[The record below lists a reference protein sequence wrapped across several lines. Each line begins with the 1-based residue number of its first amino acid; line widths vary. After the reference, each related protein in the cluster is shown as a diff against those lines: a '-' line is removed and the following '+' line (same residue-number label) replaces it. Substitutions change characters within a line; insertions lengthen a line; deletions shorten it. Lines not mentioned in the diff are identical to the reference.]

1 MPVLQSLPV
10 ELLRQ
15 ILANLD
21 PASLRKIS
29 LVSHLFHTLAKPFH
43 YASLGTHAQPRT
55 WLLHTLSTL
64 LTRPDLA
71 RHVRR
76 ITFWYWAEQYPTPAN
91 CLLFSAKAAELGIP
105 DIGWWDDAQA
115 LFLLHLVPD
124 IQELSFN
131 NTPLLRTFL
140 EQTVNTPVSHAPLQ
154 SLVRFT
160 SHAPVTLT
168 MLLALMRL
176 PSMRCITVDM
186 PYRNTYPPSQ
196 SAVQSLTSY
205 AGQSSVTQLALHNG
219 ETPPSIL
226 QLILHIPRA
235 LTSFSYMYDREYGCI
250 SNTAGLPT
258 ILQHLQPALQSLS
271 VGGLYAIGHPS
282 TCEVEIGSLLHW
294 EALTTLE
301 CSLPA
306 LLGARHTSSG
316 VRLLDVLP
324 LGIRRLFI
332 WRKDEYSALVKA
344 REHWSVWEM
353 TEQLVEVLR
362 NRPVEELTVNTCA
375 RVYLAKK
382 GAWKE
387 GWFNQY
393 EERVKQRLTAAAE
406 GRGRCKIVCF

>member
-29 LVSHLFHTLAKPFH
+29 LVSRLFNTLAEPFH
-43 YASLGTHAQPRT
+43 YASLGTYSQPPA
-55 WLLHTLSTL
+55 WLLRTLSTL
-64 LTRPDLA
+64 VSRPDLA
-71 RHVRR
+71 RHVRC
-76 ITFWYWAEQYPTPAN
+76 ITFWYWAERYPTPSN

-115 LFLLHLVPD
+115 LFLLHLVPAV
-124 IQELSFN
+124 QELSFN

-140 EQTVNTPVSHAPLQ
+140 EQTVNTPVSQVPFQ
-154 SLVRFT
+154 SLLKFT

-176 PSMRCITVDM
+176 PSMRCVTVDM
-186 PYRNTYPPSQ
+186 PYRDAYTHDQ
-196 SAVQSLTSY
+196 SAVQSLAGY
-205 AGQSSVTQLALHNG
+205 AGQSSVTELALHNG
-219 ETPPSIL
+219 ETPNSIL
-226 QLILHIPRA
+226 QLILQIPRA

-250 SNTAGLPT
+250 SNTPGLHT
-258 ILQHLQPALQSLS
+258 VLQHLQPALASLS
-271 VGGLYAIGHPS
+271 IGGLYAIGVSEPS
-282 TCEVEIGSLLHW
+282 EVGVGSLLHW
-294 EALTTLE
+294 PALTTLE

-306 LLGARHTSSG
+306 LLGARHTSS

-324 LGIRRLFI
+324 VGIRRLFI
-332 WRKDEYSALVKA
+332 WRKDEYNALVKA

-353 TEQLVEVLR
+353 TEQLIEVLR

-393 EERVKQRLTAAAE
+393 EERVKQRLAAAAV